1 MVERLKLRGVG
12 LVVTIAVAALG
23 WLPPVGLA
31 AEARGGSVAAGG
43 DATVSPEQSAEWL
56 IQAIRREGALAGDP
70 LTDDEVRMLRTS
82 VPSLLA
88 GGGDR
93 EQFARL
99 NNKVV
104 RLARSAMQRAKAAGA
119 PTVEARPRLRIPS
132 DWFRHYMVIFTSNL
146 DWILSAMLQNAMMA
160 NPLADETTP
169 WESR

>member
-1 MVERLKLRGVG
+1 MGERLTLWGVG
-12 LVVTIAVAALG
+12 LVTIAVAALLC
-23 WLPPVGLA
+23 LPPDGLA
-31 AEARGGSVAAGG
+31 AEARRGLVA

-56 IQAIRREGALAGDP
+56 IQAIRREGALEGDP

-93 EQFARL
+93 AQFARL

-104 RLARSAMQRAKAAGA
+104 RLSRSAMQRAKAAGA
-119 PTVEARPRLRIPS
+119 PTVEARPRLRIPA
-132 DWFRHYMVIFTSNL
+132 DWFRHYTVIFTSNL
-146 DWILSAMLQNAMMA
+146 DWILSGMLQNAMMA